1 MARVSDLSIKLQTG
15 SSNTVYASWKFHDPT
30 PSSGGSGGGGGTSG
44 SVSTGSLVT
53 IKSGATWYNGVA
65 IDSWVFSYK
74 WYVYELIGD
83 RAVLNANE
91 SGSNH
96 IMSPINVNNLQAA

>member
-1 MARVSDLSIKLQTG
+1 MAKVSNLSIKLQTG
-15 SSNTVYASWKFHDPT
+15 SSNTVYASWTFHDPT
-30 PSSGGSGGGGGTSG
+30 PSSGGSGGGGGSS

-65 IDSWVFSYK
+65 IDSWVFNYK

-83 RAVLNANE
+83 RAVLNENE
-91 SGSNH
+91 GHTNR